1 MTATIHPLRRPAPRP
16 VAVYADGCR
25 VTLHPRGDAE
35 TECPCA
41 RKAPLQGLVERAA

>member
-1 MTATIHPLRRPAPRP
+1 MVAKVMELRRNPPRP

-25 VTLHPRGDAE
+25 VTLHPRGDAD

-41 RKAPLQGLVERAA
+41 RKAPLLGLVERAA